1 MNVVLDASA
10 LLCYLQQEPGCS
22 LVSDA
27 LEHSVISAVN
37 WSEVAQKVA
46 SVGINPDNTRNLLL
60 QMGLQITAFN
70 SVHADICAGL
80 WPETKALGLSLA
92 DRACLALAIQ
102 ADWPVLT
109 CDRAWSGLGLDLDIR
124 IIR

>member
-1 MNVVLDASA
+1 MNAVLDASA
-10 LLCYLQQEPGCS
+10 LLCYLQQEPGSS
-22 LVSDA
+22 LVSAA

-37 WSEVAQKVA
+37 WSEVAQKVT
-46 SVGINPDNTRNLLL
+46 SVGINPDSTRDLLL
-60 QMGLQITAFN
+60 QMGLQITAFTCA
-70 SVHADICAGL
+70 HADICASL
-80 WPETKALGLSLA
+80 CPETKVLGLSLA

-109 CDRAWSGLGLDLDIR
+109 CDRAWSGLGLKLDIR

>member
-10 LLCYLQQEPGCS
+10 LLCYLQQEPGSS

-37 WSEVAQKVA
+37 WSEVAQKVT
-46 SVGINPDNTRNLLL
+46 SVGINPDSTRDLLL

-70 SVHADICAGL
+70 CAQADICASL
-80 WPETKALGLSLA
+80 WPATKALGLSLA
-92 DRACLALAIQ
+92 DRACLALAMQ
-102 ADWPVLT
+102 QDWPVMT
-109 CDRAWSGLGLDLDIR
+109 CDRAWSGLALKLDIR

>member
-1 MNVVLDASA
+1 MNAVLDASA
-10 LLCYLQQEPGCS
+10 LLCYLQQEPGGS
-22 LVSDA
+22 LVSNA

-37 WSEVAQKVA
+37 WSEVAQKIT
-46 SVGINPDNTRNLLL
+46 SVGINPDNTRDLLL

-70 SVHADICAGL
+70 CAHADICASL

-92 DRACLALAIQ
+92 DRACLALAMHHN
-102 ADWPVLT
+102 WPVLT
-109 CDRAWSGLGLDLDIR
+109 CDRVWSGLELKLDIR